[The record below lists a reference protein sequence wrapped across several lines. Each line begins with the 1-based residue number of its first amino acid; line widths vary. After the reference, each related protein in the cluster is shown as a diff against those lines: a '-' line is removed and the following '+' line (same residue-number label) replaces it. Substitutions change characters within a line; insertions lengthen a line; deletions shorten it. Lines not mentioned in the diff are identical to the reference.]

1 MSTLPHTTDVLIV
14 GAGPV
19 GLTLAASL
27 AARGV
32 DIVLVDK
39 AAEASNTSRAAVIH
53 ARTLEVLHTIHVTD
67 ELVRRGMIVP
77 RFTVRDRDRALLTID
92 FGGLPTPHPYTLM
105 LPQDVTEDVL
115 SSRFVEFGGRVHRPY
130 ELARLEQDGDG
141 VTATMVGGDTVRA
154 LYVVGA
160 DGMHSAVREQTG
172 IGFAGDTYGQSFVL
186 ADVHLDWEFDDSEVM
201 LYFAPAG
208 LLVVAPLP
216 GGRHRIV
223 ATADAAPEHPDRD
236 DVQALLD
243 ARGPQK
249 RRALVKD
256 VVWSSRFRVHHRLA
270 DRYREDRVFL
280 AGDAAHVHSPA
291 GGQGMNTGIQD
302 AVALAAR
309 LAAVLR
315 DAADERILDGY
326 EAQRR
331 PVAADV
337 VAFTDRM
344 TRMATV
350 NSSGVRRI
358 RNATLRV
365 LNRIPAV
372 RKKMALNLSE
382 LAIDRRHAQPDDLGE
397 LAAASPDEPVRDD
410 ATTIASSCTVG
421 DRTLARSHP
430 TRDEATG
437 HRSAGPGVFGRV
449 AG

>member
-1 MSTLPHTTDVLIV
+1 MSELPRTADVLIV

-27 AARGV
+27 QARGV
-32 DIVLVDK
+32 DVVLVDR
-39 AAEASNTSRAAVIH
+39 AAEVARTSRAAVIH
-53 ARTLEVLHTIHVTD
+53 ARTLEVLHTIDVSD
-67 ELVRRGMIVP
+67 ELVRRGVIVP

-92 FGGLPTPHPYTLM
+92 FDGLPTPHPYTLM

-115 SSRFVEFGGRVHRPY
+115 TARLAELGGQVHRPY
-130 ELARLEQDGDG
+130 ELAHLEQDGDG
-141 VTATMVGGDTVRA
+141 VTATMAGGETVRA
-154 LYVVGA
+154 SYVVGA
-160 DGMHSAVREQTG
+160 DGMHSAVRDQAG
-172 IGFAGDTYGQSFVL
+172 IGFAGDAYGQSFVL

-223 ATADAAPEHPDRD
+223 ATADVAPEHPDRD
-236 DVQALLD
+236 HIQALLD
-243 ARGPQK
+243 ERGPQ
-249 RRALVKD
+249 RRPALVKD

-270 DRYREDRVFL
+270 DRYREGRVLL

-291 GGQGMNTGIQD
+291 GGQGMNTGVQD

-309 LAAVLR
+309 LAAVLE
-315 DAADERILDGY
+315 DGADERALDGY

-350 NSSGVRRI
+350 DRSSLRSV
-358 RNATLRV
+358 RNATLRI
-365 LNRIPAV
+365 LDRIPAV
-372 RKKMALNLSE
+372 RRKMALNLSE
-382 LAIDRRHAQPDDLGE
+382 LAIDRRHAHADDVAGLE
-397 LAAASPDEPVRDD
+397 SVRDRD
-410 ATTIASSCTVG
+410 ATATA
-421 DRTLARSHP
+421 AR
-430 TRDEATG
+430 
-437 HRSAGPGVFGRV
+437 
-449 AG
+449 

>member
-1 MSTLPHTTDVLIV
+1 MSALPHTTDVLIV

-27 AARGV
+27 QARGV
-32 DIVLVDK
+32 DVLLVDK
-39 AAEASNTSRAAVIH
+39 AAEVARTSRAAVIH
-53 ARTLEVLHTIHVTD
+53 ARTLEVLHGIDVSD
-67 ELVRRGMIVP
+67 ELVRRGVIVP

-92 FGGLPTPHPYTLM
+92 FDGLPTRYPYTLM
-105 LPQDVTEDVL
+105 LPQDITEDVL
-115 SSRFVEFGGRVHRPY
+115 TGRLAELGGRVHRPY

-141 VTATMVGGDTVRA
+141 VTATMVGGETVRA
-154 LYVVGA
+154 SYVVGA
-160 DGMHSAVREQTG
+160 DGMHSAVREQIG
-172 IGFAGDTYGQSFVL
+172 IGFTGDTYAQSFVV
-186 ADVHLDWEFDDSEVM
+186 ADVHLDWDFDDSEVM

-223 ATADAAPEHPDRD
+223 ATADVAPEHPDRD
-236 DVQALLD
+236 HIQALLD

-249 RRALVKD
+249 RPALVKD

-270 DRYREDRVFL
+270 DRYREGRVFL

-309 LAAVLR
+309 LASVLR
-315 DAADERILDGY
+315 DAADERVLDGY

-331 PVAADV
+331 PIAADV

-344 TRMATV
+344 TRVATV
-350 NSSGVRRI
+350 DHPGVRRI

-365 LNRIPAV
+365 LDRIPAV
-372 RKKMALNLSE
+372 RRKMALNLSE
-382 LAIDRRHAQPDDLGE
+382 LAIDQRHAQPDDLAGHAE
-397 LAAASPDEPVRDD
+397 ASPDQSARDGD
-410 ATTIASSCTVG
+410 KTPIASS
-421 DRTLARSHP
+421 
-430 TRDEATG
+430 
-437 HRSAGPGVFGRV
+437 
-449 AG
+449 

>member
-1 MSTLPHTTDVLIV
+1 MSELPHTTDVLIA

-32 DIVLVDK
+32 DVVLVDK
-39 AAEASNTSRAAVIH
+39 AAEVSTTSRAAVIH
-53 ARTLEVLHTIHVTD
+53 ARTLEVLHGIDVSD
-67 ELVRRGMIVP
+67 ELVRRGVIVP

-92 FGGLPTPHPYTLM
+92 FDGLPTPHPYTLM
-105 LPQDVTEDVL
+105 LPQNITEDVL
-115 SSRFVEFGGRVHRPY
+115 TGRLVELGGRVHRPY

-141 VTATMVGGDTVRA
+141 VTATMVGGGTVRA
-154 LYVVGA
+154 SYAVGA
-160 DGMHSAVREQTG
+160 DGMHSAVRGQTH
-172 IGFAGDTYGQSFVL
+172 IGFAGDVYGQSFVL

-208 LLVVAPLP
+208 LVVVAPLP

-236 DVQALLD
+236 DIQALLD
-243 ARGPQK
+243 ARGPKK
-249 RRALVKD
+249 RPARVTD

-270 DRYREDRVFL
+270 DHYREGRVFL

-302 AVALAAR
+302 AVALAGR
-309 LAAVLR
+309 LAGVLS
-315 DAADERILDGY
+315 DGADERTLDGY

-344 TRMATV
+344 TRVATV
-350 NSSGVRRI
+350 DHSPVRRI
-358 RNATLRV
+358 RNAALRA

-372 RKKMALNLSE
+372 RRNIALKLSE
-382 LAIDRRHAQPDDLGE
+382 LAIQGA
-397 LAAASPDEPVRDD
+397 
-410 ATTIASSCTVG
+410 
-421 DRTLARSHP
+421 
-430 TRDEATG
+430 
-437 HRSAGPGVFGRV
+437 
-449 AG
+449 